1 MTRPLTLLAIGGI
14 VTALVCLPLAATL
27 SHHAGGWSWPG
38 ANHFSWSDDDDDDSD
53 SSSDDDRSSAQGS
66 RGATET
72 RDFAWSGGDTLQL
85 DIAANLHYQPAP
97 QWHLSIR
104 GPQRVLDHISVDG
117 SRISLKRPYH
127 HRFGVLEIE
136 LSGPAL
142 RDLTLNGS
150 GKLVLEQVK
159 QDALTVAI
167 HGSGSV
173 RASGAV
179 DELKLDI
186 MGSGDALLDQL
197 AAHSSKIFIAGSGS
211 ADIAPIDAADIFIA
225 GSGDVRL
232 HTHPKHLN
240 SKVAGSGQVIELA
253 PGQAT

>member
-1 MTRPLTLLAIGGI
+1 MTRLLPLVAIGGI

-27 SHHAGGWSWPG
+27 SHRAGGWSWTGPH
-38 ANHFSWSDDDDDDSD
+38 HFSWSDDDDADSD
-53 SSSDDDRSSAQGS
+53 SDDDSGSARSS

-72 RDFAWSGGDTLQL
+72 RDFAWSGDTLTM

-97 QWHLSIR
+97 EWHLSIR
-104 GPQRVLDHISVDG
+104 GPRRVLD
-117 SRISLKRPYH
+117 RISTDGGRIRLARSYH
-127 HRFGVLEIE
+127 HMNGVLEVE

-142 RDLTLNGS
+142 RDVRLNGS
-150 GKLVLEQVK
+150 GKLTLEQLK

-179 DELKLDI
+179 DTLNLDI
-186 MGSGDALLDQL
+186 MGSGDALLEQL
-197 AAHSSKIFIAGSGS
+197 AAHSSKTFIAGSGS

-232 HTHPKHLN
+232 HTHPKRLT

>member
-1 MTRPLTLLAIGGI
+1 MMRTLPLVAIGGI
-14 VTALVCLPLAATL
+14 ATALVCLPLAATL
-27 SHHAGGWSWPG
+27 SHQAGGWHWSG

-53 SSSDDDRSSAQGS
+53 SSNDEDHGSARAG

-72 RDFAWSGGDTLQL
+72 REFAWSGGDTLQL
-85 DIAANLHYQPAP
+85 DVAANLHYQPAP
-97 QWHLSIR
+97 QWQLSIR
-104 GPQRVLDHISVDG
+104 GPQRVLDRISVDG
-117 SRISLKRPYH
+117 GRIGLKH
-127 HRFGVLEIE
+127 THNHVNGVLDID

-142 RDLTLNGS
+142 RDIALNGAGS
-150 GKLVLEQVK
+150 LALEQLR

-179 DELKLDI
+179 DALKLDI
-186 MGSGDALLDQL
+186 MGSGDALLEQL
-197 AAHSSKIFIAGSGS
+197 AVHSSKIFIAGSGS
-211 ADIAPIDAADIFIA
+211 ADISPIDAADIVIA

-232 HTHPKHLN
+232 HTHPKRLT
-240 SKVAGSGQVIELA
+240 SRVAGSGQVIELA